1 MTILDHRPTEPSEPP
16 AASNVSSPAPT
27 TRTGLR
33 DVLREY
39 RPSVVTGGLS
49 TTPLLVIA
57 AINMA
62 DEFDRI
68 AFGVLLPE
76 IQDYFGV
83 SLTTVLTFSA
93 IAGILPL
100 LLAVP
105 IGYLADRLPRTKL
118 LAAGVTTW
126 GLFSILTGLAPS
138 LLVLAVARFGSGLGK
153 TLNPAQS
160 SLLSDYYPPHRRSG
174 VFSINQLGN
183 ELGQVLAPLV
193 AGVLASVFFWQVPF
207 LVFGIPAFVL
217 AGVLLLR
224 MREPVRGGQERAAMG
239 ATPASIAEEEAPPGW
254 SEAWRVASGVR
265 TLRRIWWCLPFLVGS
280 VLGVASLMSVFYDE
294 EFGLSS
300 FGRGVA
306 TGIVQLAGVVGLLLG
321 GGIGN
326 RILARRPSRVVTLAG
341 AIAMVPAL
349 AYLLVAVTP
358 WLVVI
363 VALHGAAALSL
374 SVFAPT
380 SAAVISLVVPP
391 RVRSFA
397 FAIGAVFVAPGVL
410 VAPLAGALADAYGP
424 RAGVALLSPVF
435 AIGAFI
441 LASAGRTVDDDVR
454 AATASSLAQQA
465 ARSAREAGRTKLLVV
480 KDVDV
485 AYGSV
490 QVLFGVD
497 LEIEEGEIVALLG
510 TNGAGK
516 STLLRAIG
524 GDTPASNGA
533 ISFDGEDITHLPP
546 KEHVTRG
553 IVQVPGGKGVFPS
566 LTVDQNLELAAWPIA
581 DASVVARR
589 REQVFGYFPQLRE
602 RLVQQAGNLSGGEQQ
617 MLALGQAFLARPKL
631 LMIDEL
637 TLGLAPVVVEELLE
651 IVRAIHAEGT
661 TVLLV
666 EQSVNVALTVAD
678 RAVFMEK
685 GELRFSGPTSE
696 LLQRDDLLRSV
707 FLTGGRARARRNR
720 ALSVDG
726 AEAVLEVK
734 GLTKHYGGVVAV
746 DGVDLTLREGE
757 ILGLIGPNGA
767 GKTTIFDLISG
778 HVTPTAGT
786 VRVLGE
792 DVSDLGPDRRAALGL
807 HRCFQDARLFPALT
821 VEETLLV
828 ALDRNLQVRSG
839 VAAALRLPNVRTAE
853 AKLRKRADRLL
864 SLLNLGPFRDTFVRE
879 LSTGTRRL
887 VDIGCV
893 LAADPTVLLLDEPSS
908 GVAQRETEELGPLIQ
923 RVKFETNCTI
933 LVIEHDMTL
942 ISEIS
947 DELVALETAAVV
959 VRGAPADVLRD
970 PRVVASYLG
979 STSNKEH

>member
-1 MTILDHRPTEPSEPP
+1 VTLLDDRPTEAEPP
-16 AASNVSSPAPT
+16 AATGAPVLLPRRR
-27 TRTGLR
+27 TRLR

-68 AFGVLLPE
+68 AFSVLLPE

-118 LAAGVTTW
+118 LAVGVATW
-126 GLFSILTGLAPS
+126 GLFSVLTGLAPT
-138 LLVLAVARFGSGLGK
+138 LLLLAVARFGSGLGK
-153 TLNPAQS
+153 TLNPAQQ
-160 SLLSDYYPPHRRSG
+160 SLLSDYYPPHRRAG
-174 VFSINQLGN
+174 VFSVNQLGN
-183 ELGQVLAPLV
+183 ELGQVLAPV
-193 AGVLASVFFWQVPF
+193 TAGALASVFFWQVPF
-207 LVFGIPAFVL
+207 LVFGVPAFLLAALLVL
-217 AGVLLLR
+217 RL
-224 MREPVRGGQERAAMG
+224 REPVRGAQERAAMG
-239 ATPASIAEEEAPPGW
+239 ASAESVAEEEAPPGW
-254 SEAWRVASGVR
+254 AEAWRVASGVR

-300 FGRGVA
+300 FQRGVA
-306 TGIVQLAGVVGLLLG
+306 SAIVQVSGVVGLVLG

-341 AIAMVPAL
+341 GVAMIPAL

-358 WLVVI
+358 WLPVI
-363 VALHGAAALSL
+363 VLLHCAAALAL
-374 SVFAPT
+374 SVFGPT
-380 SAAVISLVVPP
+380 SGAVISLVVPP

-410 VAPLAGALADAYGP
+410 VAPLAGALADAYGA
-424 RAGVALLSPVF
+424 RAGVALLAPVF

-465 ARSAREAGRTKLLVV
+465 TRQAREEGRTKLLVV
-480 KDVDV
+480 KDLDV

-497 LEIEEGEIVALLG
+497 FEIEQGEIVALLG

-546 KEHVTRG
+546 KEHVVRG
-553 IVQVPGGKGVFPS
+553 IVQVPGGKGIFPS
-566 LTVDQNLELAAWPIA
+566 LTVEQNLELAAWTID
-581 DASVVARR
+581 DAARVAQR
-589 REQVFGYFPQLRE
+589 REEVFGYFPRLRE
-602 RLVQQAGNLSGGEQQ
+602 RLGQQAGNLSGGEQQ

-666 EQSVNVALTVAD
+666 EQSVNVALEVAQ

-696 LLQRDDLLRSV
+696 LLQRSDLLRSV
-707 FLTGGRARARRNR
+707 FLTGGEGAAAKKRAV
-720 ALSVDG
+720 LPG
-726 AEAVLEVK
+726 TEAEAVLQVQ
-734 GLTKHYGGVVAV
+734 GLSKRYGGVQAV
-746 DGVDLTLREGE
+746 NGVDLTLREGE

-778 HVTPTAGT
+778 HVTPTTG
-786 VRVLGE
+786 RVTLLGE
-792 DVSDLGPDRRAALGL
+792 DVSELGPDRRAELGL

-828 ALDRNLQVRSG
+828 ALDRNLAVRSG
-839 VAAALRLPNVRTAE
+839 VAGALRLPNVRTAE

-864 SLLNLGPFRDTFVRE
+864 SLLNLGSFRDTFIRE

-893 LAADPTVLLLDEPSS
+893 LASDPAVLLLDEPSS
-908 GVAQRETEELGPLIQ
+908 GVAQRETEELAPLIQ
-923 RVKFETNCTI
+923 RVKFETNCSI
-933 LVIEHDMTL
+933 LLIEHDMTL
-942 ISEIS
+942 IAEVS
-947 DELVALETAAVV
+947 DELVALETGAVV
-959 VRGAPADVLRD
+959 LRGTPSDVLHD
-970 PRVVASYLG
+970 PRVVESYLG
-979 STSNKEH
+979 TRENKG

>member
-1 MTILDHRPTEPSEPP
+1 MTLLDDRPTDGAAAATTGPAGPP
-16 AASNVSSPAPT
+16 KRPRRA
-27 TRTGLR
+27 GLR
-33 DVLREY
+33 EVLREY
-39 RPSVVTGGLS
+39 RPSVVTGGLA

-83 SLTTVLTFSA
+83 GLTTVLTFSA

-105 IGYLADRLPRTKL
+105 IGYFADRLPRTKL
-118 LAAGVTTW
+118 LAAGVVTW
-126 GLFSILTGLAPS
+126 GLFSLLTGLAPT
-138 LLVLAVARFGSGLGK
+138 LLILAIARFGSGLGK
-153 TLNPAQS
+153 TLNPAQQ
-160 SLLSDYYPPHRRSG
+160 SLLSDYYPPDRRAG

-183 ELGQVLAPLV
+183 ELGQVLAPLA
-193 AGVLASVFFWQVPF
+193 AGLLASMFFWQVPF
-207 LVFGIPAFVL
+207 LVFGVPAFVL
-217 AGVLLLR
+217 AAVLLLR

-239 ATPASIAEEEAPPGW
+239 ASAESIAEEEAPPGW
-254 SEAWRVASGVR
+254 GEAWRVASGVR

-280 VLGVASLMSVFYDE
+280 VLGVASLMSVFYNE

-300 FGRGVA
+300 FQRGMASAV
-306 TGIVQLAGVVGLLLG
+306 VQVSGVVGLVLG

-341 AIAMVPAL
+341 SVAMVPAL
-349 AYLLVAVTP
+349 AYLLVSVTP
-358 WLVVI
+358 WLPVI
-363 VALHGAAALSL
+363 VLLHCVAALSL
-374 SVFAPT
+374 SVFGPT
-380 SAAVISLVVPP
+380 SGAVISLVVPP

-410 VAPLAGALADAYGP
+410 VAPLAGALAEAYGA
-424 RAGVALLSPVF
+424 RAGVALLAPVF

-465 ARSAREAGRTKLLVV
+465 TRQARAEGRTKLLVV
-480 KDVDV
+480 KDLDV

-524 GDTPASNGA
+524 GDTPPSNGA

-546 KEHVTRG
+546 KEHVGRG

-566 LTVDQNLELAAWPIA
+566 LTVDQNLELAAWRIDDPSA
-581 DASVVARR
+581 LAER
-589 REQVFGYFPQLRE
+589 REQVFGYFPRLRE
-602 RLVQQAGNLSGGEQQ
+602 RLTQQAGNLSGGEQQ
-617 MLALGQAFLARPKL
+617 MLALGQAFLARPKF

-637 TLGLAPVVVEELLE
+637 SLGLAPVVVEELLG
-651 IVRAIHAEGT
+651 IVRAIHEQGT

-666 EQSVNVALTVAD
+666 EQSVNVALTVAQ

-685 GELRFSGPTSE
+685 GEMRFSGPTSE
-696 LLQRDDLLRSV
+696 LLQRSDLLRSV
-707 FLTGGRARARRNR
+707 FLAGGRASAKRRPSPSEQR
-720 ALSVDG
+720 EIVLQVQGLS
-726 AEAVLEVK
+726 K
-734 GLTKHYGGVVAV
+734 RYGGVQAV
-746 DGVDLTLREGE
+746 DDVDLTLREGE

-767 GKTTIFDLISG
+767 GKTTIFDLVSG
-778 HVTPTAGT
+778 HVTPTAG
-786 VRVLGE
+786 RVTLLGE
-792 DVSDLGPDRRAALGL
+792 DVSELGPDKRAELGL

-828 ALDRNLQVRSG
+828 ALDRNLAVRSG
-839 VAAALRLPNVRTAE
+839 VAGALRLPNVRNAE

-864 SLLNLGPFRDTFVRE
+864 LMLNLGPFRDTFVRE

-893 LAADPTVLLLDEPSS
+893 LASDPTVLLLDEPSS

-923 RVKFETNCTI
+923 RVKFETNCSI
-933 LVIEHDMTL
+933 LIIEHDMTL
-942 ISEIS
+942 ISEVS
-947 DELVALETAAVV
+947 DELVALETGAVI
-959 VRGAPADVLRD
+959 VRGTPDDVLHD
-970 PRVVASYLG
+970 PRVVESYLG
-979 STSNKEH
+979 STPNKG

>member
-1 MTILDHRPTEPSEPP
+1 V
-16 AASNVSSPAPT
+16 A
-27 TRTGLR
+27 
-33 DVLREY
+33 
-39 RPSVVTGGLS
+39 
-49 TTPLLVIA
+49 
-57 AINMA
+57 
-62 DEFDRI
+62 
-68 AFGVLLPE
+68 
-76 IQDYFGV
+76 
-83 SLTTVLTFSA
+83 
-93 IAGILPL
+93 
-100 LLAVP
+100 
-105 IGYLADRLPRTKL
+105 
-118 LAAGVTTW
+118 TW
-126 GLFSILTGLAPS
+126 GAFSVLTGLAPS
-138 LLVLAVARFGSGLGK
+138 LLALAVARFGSGLGK
-153 TLNPAQS
+153 TMNPAQQ
-160 SLLSDYYPPHRRSG
+160 SLLSDYYPPDRRAG

-183 ELGQVLAPLV
+183 ELGQVLAPV
-193 AGVLASVFFWQVPF
+193 TAGALASIFFWQVPF

-217 AGVLLLR
+217 AAVLVLR
-224 MREPVRGGQERAAMG
+224 LREPVRGGQERAALG
-239 ATPASIAEEEAPPGW
+239 ASAESVAEEEAPPGW
-254 SEAWRVASGVR
+254 AEAWRVASGVR

-280 VLGVASLMSVFYDE
+280 VLGVASLMSVFYNE

-300 FGRGVA
+300 FQRGVA
-306 TGIVQLAGVVGLLLG
+306 SAIVQLSGVVGLVLG

-326 RILARRPSRVVTLAG
+326 RIMARRPSRVVTLAG
-341 AIAMVPAL
+341 AVAMIPAL

-358 WLVVI
+358 WLPVI
-363 VALHGAAALSL
+363 VLLHCAAALSL
-374 SVFAPT
+374 SVFGPT
-380 SAAVISLVVPP
+380 SGAVISLVVPP

-410 VAPLAGALADAYGP
+410 VAPLAGALAEAYGA
-424 RAGVALLSPVF
+424 RAGVALLAPVF

-465 ARSAREAGRTKLLVV
+465 TRQAREEGRTKLLVV
-480 KDVDV
+480 KDLDV

-497 LEIEEGEIVALLG
+497 FEIEQGEIVALLG

-524 GDTPASNGA
+524 GDTPPSNGA

-546 KEHVTRG
+546 KEHVVRG
-553 IVQVPGGKGVFPS
+553 IVQVPGGKGIFPT
-566 LTVDQNLELAAWPIA
+566 LTVDQNLELAAWRLDDPARVA
-581 DASVVARR
+581 DR
-589 REQVFGYFPQLRE
+589 REQVFGYFPRLRE
-602 RLVQQAGNLSGGEQQ
+602 RLGQQAGNLSGGEQQ

-637 TLGLAPVVVEELLE
+637 TLGLAPIVVEELLE

-666 EQSVNVALTVAD
+666 EQSVNVALSVAQ

-696 LLQRDDLLRSV
+696 LLQRSDLLRSV
-707 FLTGGRARARRNR
+707 FLTGRESGSKRK
-720 ALSVDG
+720 LVLPG
-726 AEAVLEVK
+726 TEAEVVLQVQ
-734 GLTKHYGGVVAV
+734 GLTKHYGGIAAV
-746 DGVDLTLREGE
+746 HDVDLTLREGE

-778 HVTPTAGT
+778 HVTPTAG
-786 VRVLGE
+786 RVTLLGE
-792 DVSDLGPDRRAALGL
+792 DVSELGPDRRAELGL

-839 VAAALRLPNVRTAE
+839 VAGALRLPNVRTAE

-864 SLLNLGPFRDTFVRE
+864 SLLNLGPFRDTFIRE

-893 LAADPTVLLLDEPSS
+893 LASDPTVLLLDEPSS

-923 RVKFETNCTI
+923 RVKFETNCSI
-933 LVIEHDMTL
+933 LIIEHDMTL
-942 ISEIS
+942 IAEVS
-947 DELVALETAAVV
+947 DELIALETGTVV
-959 VRGAPADVLRD
+959 VRGTADDVLQD
-970 PRVVASYLG
+970 PRVVESYLG
-979 STSNKEH
+979 TRENKG